1 MRRQRL
7 PGAVKVSC
15 HEGSACIANYLQSVG
30 SQNHTHKASCHEGS
44 ACITHYELQS
54 VGSQNHTHTHTHT
67 HTTESFLEQ
76 LLGAVKVSCHEGSAC
91 IANYLQSVGSQ
102 NHTHTHTQL
111 RSFPGVY
118 TTCTRRTACPSN
130 LKNTEWK
137 PYTYKC
143 KPGNPLNN
151 AFASCNLICSSQP
164 SVQALHL
171 HRSFISICVPLK
183 QQQRRASTR
192 VW

>member
-102 NHTHTHTQL
+102 NHTHTHTTEEFS
-111 RSFPGVY
+111 RRVYYMHEKDRMSF
-118 TTCTRRTACPSN
+118 
-130 LKNTEWK
+130 
-137 PYTYKC
+137 
-143 KPGNPLNN
+143 
-151 AFASCNLICSSQP
+151 QP
-164 SVQALHL
+164 KKHGMEAVHL
-171 HRSFISICVPLK
+171 
-183 QQQRRASTR
+183 
-192 VW
+192 

>member
-1 MRRQRL
+1 MKDL
-7 PGAVKVSC
+7 PA
-15 HEGSACIANYLQSVG
+15 LQIIY
-30 SQNHTHKASCHEGS
+30 KAW
-44 ACITHYELQS
+44 AAKITHTRHLAMKDLPALHITNY
-54 VGSQNHTHTHTHT
+54 
-67 HTTESFLEQ
+67 
-76 LLGAVKVSCHEGSAC
+76 KVWAAK
-91 IANYLQSVGSQ
+91 I
-102 NHTHTHTQL
+102 THTHTQL